1 MKQQYSK
8 TRCSVLTIVLMSVL
22 IAGICFVFSTKQ
34 TYAATATASWVTEEN
49 SAGQITS
56 VKLDMSSI
64 SGYSTYHVI
73 IYKDDKMIYQ
83 ENVTNAVY
91 DVSSKLLG
99 YDSGIFRAEGM
110 GYKTGGFTD
119 FATASDLKFFT
130 ITIDKQGHG
139 NNVKLNHIKDGTSIK
154 TALRNGYISTFDA
167 GEDGMLMRYYE
178 NGEAF
183 EGVALHPLSNYSSID
198 ELKSEACYLL
208 PGGSGQNYTLGGNV
222 TLYDIWLKVI
232 SSVDLT
238 VQAPECGTSTTIS
251 KTSGEWNW
259 DGQTNTPAVSIPDG
273 NGYHYESSAGAPGSW
288 WIDSVENDSEPYIGS
303 FTGDELYAFQAGIT
317 SDFGYVFPTDNDN
330 VDLTVKVNG
339 KTIPR
344 ENAYNG
350 KMPYSFSV
358 IDTGTVSLNIDAMIA
373 AVHKEV
379 IDAEVPA
386 SCTASGLTQ
395 GSHCSACSKII
406 QEQTEIKPLGHHEVA
421 RAGKPATFT
430 EDGMSGG
437 TYCDRCNQP
446 LSEPAVIIHPEE
458 FSLEED
464 SFVYNGKEIEPKV
477 TVTDAEGSEIDA
489 SNYSVSYS
497 GNINV
502 GEAAAKVSFDGLN
515 YEGEKELFFKIVQ
528 ANNPLSITAKTGTV
542 KYSKLKKK
550 TQTLAVTKVI
560 TFKKKGQGK
569 MTYKKASGNKKI
581 TINQTSGKVTIK
593 KGLKKGTYKI
603 KVKVRAAGD
612 ANYAASAW
620 KTLTFKVKVR

>member
-139 NNVKLNHIKDGTSIK
+139 NNVKLNHIKDGMSIK

-238 VQAPECGTSTTIS
+238 VQAPDCGTSTTIS

-259 DGQTNTPAVSIPDG
+259 DGQTNTPVVSIPDG

-358 IDTGTVSLNIDAMIA
+358 IDTGTVSLNIDAMVA
-373 AVHKEV
+373 AV
-379 IDAEVPA
+379 
-386 SCTASGLTQ
+386 
-395 GSHCSACSKII
+395 
-406 QEQTEIKPLGHHEVA
+406 HHEVA

-497 GNINV
+497 GNINA
-502 GEAAAKVSFDGLN
+502 GEAAAKVSFDGRN

-581 TINQTSGKVTIK
+581 TINKTSGKVTIK

-612 ANYAASAW
+612 ANYAASDW